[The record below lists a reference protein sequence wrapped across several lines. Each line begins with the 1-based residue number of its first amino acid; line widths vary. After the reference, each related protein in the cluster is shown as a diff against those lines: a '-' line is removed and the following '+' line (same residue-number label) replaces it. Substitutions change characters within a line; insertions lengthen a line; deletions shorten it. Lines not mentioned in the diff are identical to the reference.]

1 MTKAIFT
8 GSFDPFTIGHDSIV
22 QRALPLFDAIVIAV
36 GHNEHKKGMF
46 SVEERVERIEKHY
59 ANEPK
64 IEVVSYSDLT
74 VDVAQRVGAN
84 VIIKGV
90 RSFKDFEYERQQA
103 EINKKIGGIETFFLC
118 SDPQLE
124 SISSSIV
131 RELIHFGRD
140 VSDMMI

>member
-46 SVEERVERIEKHY
+46 SVEERVERIKKHY

-103 EINKKIGGIETFFLC
+103 EINKKIGGISAKLDFFFYHL
-118 SDPQLE
+118 
-124 SISSSIV
+124 
-131 RELIHFGRD
+131 R
-140 VSDMMI
+140 